1 MSSAPNLL
9 ICDHRREGLL
19 EALEPLEQRG
29 FHLTASRQVRDTVR
43 ELAHQRPD
51 AIVIDPLVPGGRAEL
66 EEIRRSSAS
75 DDPIP
80 VLLVA
85 EPLDPR
91 PAARALEFLFPAA
104 CDLVY
109 RSAPLEEFILRIEG
123 LLARAQ
129 HGRETEELRHR
140 ALHDDRTDLLRPHA
154 FQQRLTEHFSA
165 AQRHHFEVALV
176 LIDLDEFGAVNK
188 RFDHTVGDLLIAKVG
203 DVIRQTLR
211 TEDVAGRIGG
221 DEFAAVL
228 PYTGRVDAAHVVRR
242 LRDAIAT
249 LSGTISSQAGTVEI
263 SASLGFETFDGTD
276 IDTVETLRQ
285 HAELALREAKR
296 TGGHR
301 AVYYRSLGAQRPA

>member
-1 MSSAPNLL
+1 MSSAQNLL
-9 ICDHRREGLL
+9 ICDHRGEGLI
-19 EALEPLEQRG
+19 EALQPLGQRG
-29 FHLTASRQVRDTVR
+29 FRLIVSRQVRDTAR
-43 ELAHQRPD
+43 ELGTRRPD

-66 EEIRRSSAS
+66 DEIRRLGSKSE
-75 DDPIP
+75 PIP

-85 EPLDPR
+85 EPFDPR
-91 PAARALEFLFPAA
+91 PAARALEFLFPVP

-109 RSAPLEEFILRIEG
+109 RGAPLEEFSLRIEG
-123 LLARAQ
+123 LLARA
-129 HGRETEELRHR
+129 HHARETEELRHR

-176 LIDLDEFGAVNK
+176 LVDLDDFGIVNK
-188 RFDHTVGDLLIAKVG
+188 LFDHTVGDLLIARVG
-203 DVIRQTLR
+203 EAIRQTLR

-221 DEFAAVL
+221 DEFAALL

-242 LRDAIAT
+242 LRDAIAS
-249 LSGTISSQAGTVEI
+249 LSGTISSPAGAVNI

-276 IDTVETLRQ
+276 VDTVESLRR

-296 TGGHR
+296 SGGNR
-301 AVYYRSLGAQRPA
+301 AVYYRSLSQESPG